1 MRKDKTTC
9 LYYSLTFFFF
19 FFFTCLLISL
29 IFFCQF
35 STSMCFEKPRHD
47 GIFSG
52 KNLCTFASAIFIITM
67 VKCRL
72 YEGPPFWL
80 SLLHG

>member
-1 MRKDKTTC
+1 MSEERYDH
-9 LYYSLTFFFF
+9 LSVLFFDFFSFLPVFLT
-19 FFFTCLLISL
+19 LIIL
-29 IFFCQF
+29 CQF
-35 STSMCFEKPRHD
+35 STSRCFEKPWHD

-72 YEGPPFWL
+72 CEGPPFWL